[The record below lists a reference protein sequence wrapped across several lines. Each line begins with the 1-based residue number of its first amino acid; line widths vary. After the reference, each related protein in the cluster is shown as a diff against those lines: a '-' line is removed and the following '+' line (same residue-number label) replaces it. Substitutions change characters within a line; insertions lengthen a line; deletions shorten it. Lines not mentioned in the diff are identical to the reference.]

1 MSIENKVDYIMNY
14 MYYND
19 ILLPDKYKKLSY
31 NDKFLKLYEDE
42 LKAIIEKKEEPIK
55 RTIKEKDEPKKKL
68 SQYKALE
75 NGNMRTEYKEENI
88 MKGRS
93 DLKKKGEKY
102 EVETELNVRKGLE
115 PKVKLALMKS
125 IITELNNN
133 FDDYEFFYKKKN

>member
-31 NDKFLKLYEDE
+31 NDKFLKFYEDE
-42 LKAIIEKKEEPIK
+42 LKDIIEKKEEPIK
-55 RTIKEKDEPKKKL
+55 RTIKEKEEPKKKL

-115 PKVKLALMKS
+115 PEVKRALMKS